1 MRYEQG
7 ECNHTWIMLTT
18 EEYEKQ
24 VFSRWP
30 GGHIGTEGVRGCIRC
45 FTIQGDSKL
54 EDEGEWTNRT
64 VDYGYL
70 QVDERH
76 HIQYN
81 SRMRLF
87 MRKPREK

>member
-30 GGHIGTEGVRGCIRC
+30 GSHMGTESVRGCIRC
-45 FTIQGDSKL
+45 FTIQGDNEL
-54 EDEGEWTNRT
+54 DMGGAWATRET
-64 VDYGYL
+64 DYGYL
-70 QVDERH
+70 QVDKKYN
-76 HIQYN
+76 IQYN

-87 MRKPREK
+87 MRKSRQK